1 MFVLYFSI
9 LKNPIRTPLLPAA
22 LEGISHFAHF
32 INVDFFRDLLA
43 VLRRIVLDQYDEND
57 EEEEEINKLDIVGD
71 SENVRLRLLAIV
83 TAFDLLSGQG
93 EALNIDLGDLVTQL
107 FGLLRPLSLD
117 TGIEDPPLL
126 TTSAKAPM
134 KSRHKPA
141 VQTETT
147 ASLLF
152 RCLNHIFF
160 SRHFVSP
167 PYRAAAF
174 AKRLLEASILLPPVS
189 ASQTV
194 TFVRQLVGRYSKLEG
209 MLDSEER
216 MADGVYK
223 AEMEDPQLVNPFATS
238 FYEVEILSKH
248 CDLVVKGEGKKLGV
262 GNTV

>member
-1 MFVLYFSI
+1 MLYFSI
-9 LKNPIRTPLLPAA
+9 LKNQRRSPLLPAA

-43 VLRRIVLDQYDEND
+43 VLRRIILDQYDVNEEED
-57 EEEEEINKLDIVGD
+57 EEEYKNDVVGN
-71 SENVRLRLLAIV
+71 SQSVRLRLLAIV

-93 EALNIDLGDLVTQL
+93 EALNIDLGDFVNQL
-107 FGLLRPLSLD
+107 FALLRPLSLD

-126 TTSAKAPM
+126 TTSTSAPG
-134 KSRHKPA
+134 KSRQKSAAHL
-141 VQTETT
+141 ETT

-152 RCLNHIFF
+152 KCLNHIFF

-174 AKRLLEASILLPPVS
+174 AKRLLETSCLLPP
-189 ASQTV
+189 ATAAKAV
-194 TFVRQLVGRYSKLEG
+194 TFVRQLVGRYPKLEG

-238 FYEVEILSKH
+238 FYEVQPLIRHWDITVRS
-248 CDLVVKGEGKKLGV
+248 EGKKLGD
-262 GNTV
+262 GSTV

>member
-1 MFVLYFSI
+1 MLYFSI
-9 LKNPIRTPLLPAA
+9 LKNPQRSPLLPAA
-22 LEGISHFAHF
+22 LEGITSFAHH

-43 VLRRIVLDQYDEND
+43 VLRRIILDQYEINDD
-57 EEEEEINKLDIVGD
+57 EEEVQSKLDVVGD
-71 SENVRLRLLAIV
+71 SESVRLRLLAIV

-93 EALNIDLGDLVTQL
+93 EALNIDLSDFITQL

-126 TTSAKAPM
+126 TTSTLAPG
-134 KSRHKPA
+134 KSRHRPA
-141 VQTETT
+141 VHTETT

-174 AKRLLEASILLPPVS
+174 AKRLLEASCLLPP
-189 ASQTV
+189 ATAAKTV
-194 TFVRQLVGRYSKLEG
+194 TFVRQLVGRYQKLEG

-223 AEMEDPQLVNPFATS
+223 AEMDDPQLVNPFATS
-238 FYEVEILSKH
+238 FFEVQPLIRH
-248 CDLVVKGEGKKLGV
+248 WDITVRAEGRKLGD
-262 GNTV
+262 GSTV

>member
-1 MFVLYFSI
+1 MLYFSI
-9 LKNPIRTPLLPAA
+9 LKNTRRSPLLPAA

-43 VLRRIVLDQYDEND
+43 VLRRIILDQYEAND
-57 EEEEEINKLDIVGD
+57 EEEEEESKIDVVGD
-71 SENVRLRLLAIV
+71 GQNVRLRLLAIV

-93 EALNIDLGDLVTQL
+93 ESLNIDLSDCVNQL
-107 FGLLRPLSLD
+107 FALIRPLSLD

-126 TTSAKAPM
+126 TTSTKAPM

-141 VQTETT
+141 ASLETT

-152 RCLNHIFF
+152 RCLNHVFF
-160 SRHFVSP
+160 SRNFVSP

-174 AKRLLEASILLPPVS
+174 GKRLLEASCLLPPGT
-189 ASQTV
+189 AAKTV
-194 TFVRQLVGRYSKLEG
+194 TFVRQLVGRYAKLEG

-223 AEMEDPQLVNPFATS
+223 AEMDDPQLVNPFATS
-238 FYEVEILSKH
+238 FYEVQILMKH
-248 CDLVVKGEGKKLGV
+248 WDVTVRAEGKKLADGS
-262 GNTV
+262 TV